1 MRTNA
6 IVNRRRRNLALVA
19 MTTLALLVVASAAKT
34 ANAGGFA
41 LSINTS
47 RGSIGIG
54 IGDSGPTVGV
64 EPYPGRPG
72 YPGHPQ
78 GGVIPA
84 PNPGRPWYPD
94 RPQGGMIPG
103 GPNHPQGGM
112 IPGRPNHPQGGM
124 GPGRPNRPQGGMS
137 PGPIQPRRDQFAGDR
152 RPGQPTP
159 PIVRGADPYRGRPN
173 DARDVR
179 YGGPLRGRVI

>member
-6 IVNRRRRNLALVA
+6 IANRRRRNLALVA
-19 MTTLALLVVASAAKT
+19 MTIFALLVGASAAKT
-34 ANAGGFA
+34 AKAGGFA

-84 PNPGRPWYPD
+84 PNPGRPGYPD
-94 RPQGGMIPG
+94 RPQGGMRPAPNPG
-103 GPNHPQGGM
+103 HPGY
-112 IPGRPNHPQGGM
+112 PGRPQGGM
-124 GPGRPNRPQGGMS
+124 GPGRPHPQGGMS
-137 PGPIQPRRDQFAGDR
+137 PAPVPPYRDQFAGDR

-159 PIVRGADPYRGRPN
+159 PIVRGADPYRGRPI

>member
-6 IVNRRRRNLALVA
+6 IANRRRRNLALVA
-19 MTTLALLVVASAAKT
+19 MTIFALLVGASAAKT
-34 ANAGGFA
+34 AKAGGFA

-78 GGVIPA
+78 GGMRPA
-84 PNPGRPWYPD
+84 PNPGH
-94 RPQGGMIPG
+94 PG
-103 GPNHPQGGM
+103 Y
-112 IPGRPNHPQGGM
+112 PGRPQGGM
-124 GPGRPNRPQGGMS
+124 GPGRPHPQGGMR
-137 PGPIQPRRDQFAGDR
+137 PEPVPPHREQFAGDR

-159 PIVRGADPYRGRPN
+159 PIMRGADPYRGRPI